1 MAHYNFEKDL
11 EEGQLVEKEAVACL
25 HSFFPEIGEIEFSKT
40 KGYDIRA
47 SVGGTIVTFEVKNDL
62 MAGTTGNVA
71 IEYQSR
77 GKDSGLT
84 TTLADYWVYKIA
96 GRFWLLPTA
105 LLRQKLFQEK
115 AYHRDLSGG
124 DPGSDTRMLLVRVA
138 TFQSWGVEIF

>member
-1 MAHYNFEKDL
+1 
-11 EEGQLVEKEAVACL
+11 
-25 HSFFPEIGEIEFSKT
+25 
-40 KGYDIRA
+40 
-47 SVGGTIVTFEVKNDL
+47 